1 MKQQAYDVPVLVGL
15 TGPVQGKKWVLDGDE
30 LLIGRGPECDVVV
43 EDRQVSRHHV
53 RLRRT
58 SSGFVVED
66 LESKNGTHLNGA
78 PVHEPTPIRDG
89 DVLQVA
95 VAASLTYLGTD
106 ATLPLSAEG
115 AARMGLGRLRLDTQ
129 GHRVFLAG
137 REIEP
142 PLSPPQY
149 RLLELLY
156 RNPERVVPRE
166 ELISFVWPDA
176 IQEGVSEQAVD
187 ALVRRLRDRLAASD
201 PGHEYILTL
210 RGHGFRLDNPV

>member
-1 MKQQAYDVPVLVGL
+1 MEPQTNDTPVLVGL
-15 TGPVQGKKWVLDGDE
+15 TGPVQGKKWVLDRDE
-30 LLIGRGPECDVVV
+30 ILIGRGEECDIVVP
-43 EDRQVSRHHV
+43 DRQVSRRHV
-53 RLRRT
+53 RLSRT
-58 SSGFVVED
+58 TSGFMVQD
-66 LESKNGTHLNGA
+66 LESKNGTHLNGV
-78 PVHEPTPIRDG
+78 PVHEPISIHDG
-89 DVLQVA
+89 DVLQIA

-106 ATLPLSAEG
+106 ATLPLSPEG
-115 AARMGLGRLRLDTQ
+115 AARIGLGRLRLDMQ

-156 RNPERVVPRE
+156 RNPERVVPRD
-166 ELISFVWPDA
+166 ELVTYVWPDA

-187 ALVRRLRDRLAASD
+187 ALVRRLRDRLATLD

-210 RGHGFRLDNPV
+210 RGHGFRLHNPL